1 MRGLKKKLIATIA
14 SVAVLAGAF
23 TIITKSTYASYD
35 GNEPFLQGGIEF
47 GILANYINQ
56 TSDMET
62 NFFAGKYQGNGKHNG
77 NTVPSKANGYGEI
90 RIGEL
95 VGELKLR
102 DYDKNKVTIDKKYIR
117 EVKDKLASIG
127 EYAESVVNKSDYK
140 IPDIPENTVTNNY
153 YIDIS
158 GVDKDVVYVNMDRAM
173 EAVTKGT
180 LSNGAIN
187 FTMRK
192 DQTIVLNVT
201 ENLELYLPRYIINI
215 KDGSLPK
222 DELAANVIWNMPYL
236 NNLKLESNN
245 MDATVIAPKALVN
258 LAATAEGWLVCDQVV
273 CNNGEWHMIY
283 KGFGKTTKAP
293 TATPMKEPTKE
304 PAKTPKATPTEEPTK
319 APVKT
324 PSVTSTSEPTK
335 EPTKAPTETPEVTP
349 TVETTATPEATATP
363 TIAATITP
371 TAVPT
376 ATPTTTVAATATPT
390 VEPTATPT
398 IAPTTTAV
406 ATATPTPV
414 TTVTPVPT
422 MAPTATPF
430 ATPTVVPTATPF
442 VTPTVA
448 PAATSSVMPSNVPSV
463 TPTAVPTGTPF
474 ATPTV
479 VPTGTPFAT
488 PTVVPAGTPTAT
500 PNDAGAT
507 ATPASSASAATPTA
521 TSTWSA
527 VTPTPTVAATA
538 TPEGPTATPTAN
550 TTATPT
556 VTNTPA
562 TVTEAPTATPTADA
576 ATATP
581 TADTVTASPSVTPD
595 ESMDPATTP
604 TPTTKKA
611 GIKDNDTDSHSGT
624 TTISDDNT
632 PLSSA
637 SAAKKSSASKKTS
650 IVDDNVPLSDSAP
663 ATGDET
669 NLFIPILAMGASV
682 LAIMLI
688 LTLRKKSE

>member
-1 MRGLKKKLIATIA
+1 MRGLKKKLIAAIA

-158 GVDKDVVYVNMDRAM
+158 AVDKDVVYVNMDRAM

-293 TATPMKEPTKE
+293 TATPTKEPTKE

-335 EPTKAPTETPEVTP
+335 EPTKAPTETPKVTP
-349 TVETTATPEATATP
+349 TVEPTATPEATATP

-398 IAPTTTAV
+398 IAPTTTPTVTAV
-406 ATATPTPV
+406 A
-414 TTVTPVPT
+414 
-422 MAPTATPF
+422 TATPF

-448 PAATSSVMPSNVPSV
+448 PTATSSVMPSNVPSV

-479 VPTGTPFAT
+479 VP
-488 PTVVPAGTPTAT
+488 AGTPTVT
-500 PNDAGAT
+500 PNDAG
-507 ATPASSASAATPTA
+507 
-521 TSTWSA
+521 
-527 VTPTPTVAATA
+527 ATA

-604 TPTTKKA
+604 TPTTKTA

>member
-117 EVKDKLASIG
+117 EVKDKLALIG

-293 TATPMKEPTKE
+293 TATPTK
-304 PAKTPKATPTEEPTK
+304 
-319 APVKT
+319 
-324 PSVTSTSEPTK
+324 EPTK

-349 TVETTATPEATATP
+349 TVEPTATPEATATP

-398 IAPTTTAV
+398 IAPTATPTVTAV
-406 ATATPTPV
+406 A
-414 TTVTPVPT
+414 
-422 MAPTATPF
+422 TATPF

-448 PAATSSVMPSNVPSV
+448 PTATSSVMPSNVPSV
-463 TPTAVPTGTPF
+463 TPT
-474 ATPTV
+474 V

-488 PTVVPAGTPTAT
+488 PAVVPAGTPTAT

-521 TSTWSA
+521 TSMWSA

-604 TPTTKKA
+604 TPTTKTA

>member
-158 GVDKDVVYVNMDRAM
+158 AVDKDVVYVNMDRAM

-293 TATPMKEPTKE
+293 TATPTKEPTKE

-349 TVETTATPEATATP
+349 TVEPTATPEATATP

-371 TAVPT
+371 TAVST

-398 IAPTTTAV
+398 IAPTATPTVTAV
-406 ATATPTPV
+406 A
-414 TTVTPVPT
+414 
-422 MAPTATPF
+422 TATPF

-448 PAATSSVMPSNVPSV
+448 PTATSSVMPSNVPSV
-463 TPTAVPTGTPF
+463 TPTA
-474 ATPTV
+474 

-581 TADTVTASPSVTPD
+581 TADAATATPTADTVTASPSVTPD

-604 TPTTKKA
+604 TPTTKTA
-611 GIKDNDTDSHSGT
+611 GIRDNDTDSHSGT

>member
-293 TATPMKEPTKE
+293 TATPTKEPTKE

-335 EPTKAPTETPEVTP
+335 EPTEAPTETPEVTP
-349 TVETTATPEATATP
+349 TVEPTATPEATATP

-371 TAVPT
+371 TAVST

-390 VEPTATPT
+390 V
-398 IAPTTTAV
+398 
-406 ATATPTPV
+406 
-414 TTVTPVPT
+414 
-422 MAPTATPF
+422 
-430 ATPTVVPTATPF
+430 
-442 VTPTVA
+442 
-448 PAATSSVMPSNVPSV
+448 
-463 TPTAVPTGTPF
+463 VPTGTPF
-474 ATPTV
+474 ATP
-479 VPTGTPFAT
+479 A
-488 PTVVPAGTPTAT
+488 VVPAGTPTAT

-521 TSTWSA
+521 TNTWSA

-604 TPTTKKA
+604 TPTTKTA

-624 TTISDDNT
+624 TTISDDDT

-688 LTLRKKSE
+688 LTLKKKSE

>member
-158 GVDKDVVYVNMDRAM
+158 AVDKDVVYVNMDRAM

-293 TATPMKEPTKE
+293 TATPTKEPTKE

-335 EPTKAPTETPEVTP
+335 EPTKAPTETPKVTP
-349 TVETTATPEATATP
+349 TVEPTATPEATATP

-398 IAPTTTAV
+398 IAPTATPTVTAV
-406 ATATPTPV
+406 A
-414 TTVTPVPT
+414 
-422 MAPTATPF
+422 TATPF

-448 PAATSSVMPSNVPSV
+448 PTATSSVMPSNVPSV

-479 VPTGTPFAT
+479 VP
-488 PTVVPAGTPTAT
+488 AGTPTVT
-500 PNDAGAT
+500 PNDAG
-507 ATPASSASAATPTA
+507 
-521 TSTWSA
+521 
-527 VTPTPTVAATA
+527 ATA

-604 TPTTKKA
+604 TPTTKTA

-682 LAIMLI
+682 LPSCHIP
-688 LTLRKKSE
+688 KSPPPC

>member
-158 GVDKDVVYVNMDRAM
+158 AVDKDVVYVNMDRAM

-293 TATPMKEPTKE
+293 TATPTKEPTKE

-335 EPTKAPTETPEVTP
+335 EPTKAPTETPKVTP
-349 TVETTATPEATATP
+349 TVEPTATPEATATP

-398 IAPTTTAV
+398 IAPTATPTVTAV
-406 ATATPTPV
+406 A
-414 TTVTPVPT
+414 
-422 MAPTATPF
+422 TATPF

-448 PAATSSVMPSNVPSV
+448 PTATSSVMPSNVPSV

-479 VPTGTPFAT
+479 VP
-488 PTVVPAGTPTAT
+488 AGTPTVT
-500 PNDAGAT
+500 PNDAG
-507 ATPASSASAATPTA
+507 
-521 TSTWSA
+521 
-527 VTPTPTVAATA
+527 ATA

-604 TPTTKKA
+604 TPTTKTA

-624 TTISDDNT
+624 TTISDDDT

>member
-158 GVDKDVVYVNMDRAM
+158 AVDKDVVYVNMDRAM

-293 TATPMKEPTKE
+293 TATPTKEPTKE

-335 EPTKAPTETPEVTP
+335 EPTKAPTETPKVTP
-349 TVETTATPEATATP
+349 TVEPTATPEATATP

-398 IAPTTTAV
+398 IAPTATPTVTAV
-406 ATATPTPV
+406 A
-414 TTVTPVPT
+414 
-422 MAPTATPF
+422 TATPF

-448 PAATSSVMPSNVPSV
+448 PTATSSVMPSNVPSV

-479 VPTGTPFAT
+479 VP
-488 PTVVPAGTPTAT
+488 AGTPTVT
-500 PNDAGAT
+500 PNDAG
-507 ATPASSASAATPTA
+507 
-521 TSTWSA
+521 
-527 VTPTPTVAATA
+527 ATA

-581 TADTVTASPSVTPD
+581 TADTVTASSSVTPD
-595 ESMDPATTP
+595 ESTDPATTP
-604 TPTTKKA
+604 TPTTKTA

-650 IVDDNVPLSDSAP
+650 IGDDNVPLSDSSP

>member
-158 GVDKDVVYVNMDRAM
+158 AVDKDVVYVNMDRAM

-293 TATPMKEPTKE
+293 TATPTKEPTKE

-324 PSVTSTSEPTK
+324 PPVTSTSEPTK

-349 TVETTATPEATATP
+349 TVEPTATPEATATP

-398 IAPTTTAV
+398 IAPTATPTVTAV
-406 ATATPTPV
+406 A
-414 TTVTPVPT
+414 
-422 MAPTATPF
+422 TATPF

-442 VTPTVA
+442 VTPTVV

-474 ATPTV
+474 ATP
-479 VPTGTPFAT
+479 A
-488 PTVVPAGTPTAT
+488 VVPAGTPTAT

-562 TVTEAPTATPTADA
+562 TVTEAPTATSTADA

-604 TPTTKKA
+604 TPTTKTA

-624 TTISDDNT
+624 TTISDDDT

>member
-158 GVDKDVVYVNMDRAM
+158 AVDKDVVYVNMDRAM

-293 TATPMKEPTKE
+293 TATPTKEPTKE

-335 EPTKAPTETPEVTP
+335 EPTKAPTETPKVTP
-349 TVETTATPEATATP
+349 TVEPTATPEATATP

-398 IAPTTTAV
+398 IAPTATPTVTAV
-406 ATATPTPV
+406 A
-414 TTVTPVPT
+414 
-422 MAPTATPF
+422 TATPF

-448 PAATSSVMPSNVPSV
+448 PTATSSVMPSNVPSV

-479 VPTGTPFAT
+479 VP
-488 PTVVPAGTPTAT
+488 AGTPTVT
-500 PNDAGAT
+500 PNDAG
-507 ATPASSASAATPTA
+507 
-521 TSTWSA
+521 
-527 VTPTPTVAATA
+527 ATA

-604 TPTTKKA
+604 TPTTKTA
-611 GIKDNDTDSHSGT
+611 GIKDNDTDSHSRT

>member
-1 MRGLKKKLIATIA
+1 MRGLKKKLIAAIA

-158 GVDKDVVYVNMDRAM
+158 AVDKDVVYVNMDRAM

-293 TATPMKEPTKE
+293 TATPTKEPTKE

-335 EPTKAPTETPEVTP
+335 ESTKAPTETPEVTP
-349 TVETTATPEATATP
+349 TVEPTATPEATATP
-363 TIAATITP
+363 TI
-371 TAVPT
+371 
-376 ATPTTTVAATATPT
+376 TVAATATPT

-398 IAPTTTAV
+398 IAPTATPTVTAV
-406 ATATPTPV
+406 A
-414 TTVTPVPT
+414 
-422 MAPTATPF
+422 TATPF

-448 PAATSSVMPSNVPSV
+448 PTATSSVMPSNVPSV

-479 VPTGTPFAT
+479 VP
-488 PTVVPAGTPTAT
+488 AGTPTAT
-500 PNDAGAT
+500 PNDAG
-507 ATPASSASAATPTA
+507 
-521 TSTWSA
+521 
-527 VTPTPTVAATA
+527 ATA

-604 TPTTKKA
+604 TPTTKTA

>member
-1 MRGLKKKLIATIA
+1 MRGLKKKLIAAIA

-293 TATPMKEPTKE
+293 TATPTKEPTKE
-304 PAKTPKATPTEEPTK
+304 PAKTSEATPTEEPTK

-324 PSVTSTSEPTK
+324 PSVASTSEPTK

-349 TVETTATPEATATP
+349 TVEPTATPEATATP
-363 TIAATITP
+363 TIAATIMP
-371 TAVPT
+371 TEVPT

-398 IAPTTTAV
+398 IAPTATPTVTAV
-406 ATATPTPV
+406 VTATPTVAPTATPTATPTLV

-448 PAATSSVMPSNVPSV
+448 PTATSSVMPSNVPSV

-488 PTVVPAGTPTAT
+488 TTVVPAGT
-500 PNDAGAT
+500 
-507 ATPASSASAATPTA
+507 
-521 TSTWSA
+521 
-527 VTPTPTVAATA
+527 
-538 TPEGPTATPTAN
+538 PTATPTAN

-604 TPTTKKA
+604 TPTTKTA

-624 TTISDDNT
+624 TTISDDDT

>member
-158 GVDKDVVYVNMDRAM
+158 AVDKDVVYVNMDRAM

-293 TATPMKEPTKE
+293 TATPTKEPTKE

-335 EPTKAPTETPEVTP
+335 EPTKAPTETPKVTP
-349 TVETTATPEATATP
+349 TVEPTATPEATATP

-398 IAPTTTAV
+398 IAPTATPTVTAV
-406 ATATPTPV
+406 A
-414 TTVTPVPT
+414 
-422 MAPTATPF
+422 TATPF

-448 PAATSSVMPSNVPSV
+448 PTATSSVMPSNVPSV

-479 VPTGTPFAT
+479 VP
-488 PTVVPAGTPTAT
+488 AGTPTVT
-500 PNDAGAT
+500 PNDAG
-507 ATPASSASAATPTA
+507 
-521 TSTWSA
+521 
-527 VTPTPTVAATA
+527 ATA

-604 TPTTKKA
+604 TPTTKTA

-624 TTISDDNT
+624 TTISGDNT

>member
-158 GVDKDVVYVNMDRAM
+158 AVDKDVVYVNMDRAM

-293 TATPMKEPTKE
+293 TATPTKEPTKE

-335 EPTKAPTETPEVTP
+335 EPTKAPTETPKVTP
-349 TVETTATPEATATP
+349 TVEPTATPEATATP

-398 IAPTTTAV
+398 IAPTATPTVTAV
-406 ATATPTPV
+406 A
-414 TTVTPVPT
+414 
-422 MAPTATPF
+422 TATPF
-430 ATPTVVPTATPF
+430 ATPTVVPTATP
-442 VTPTVA
+442 
-448 PAATSSVMPSNVPSV
+448 
-463 TPTAVPTGTPF
+463 
-474 ATPTV
+474 
-479 VPTGTPFAT
+479 
-488 PTVVPAGTPTAT
+488 TVVPAGTPTVT
-500 PNDAGAT
+500 PNDAG
-507 ATPASSASAATPTA
+507 
-521 TSTWSA
+521 
-527 VTPTPTVAATA
+527 ATA

-604 TPTTKKA
+604 TPTTKTA

>member
-158 GVDKDVVYVNMDRAM
+158 AVDKDVVYVNMDRAM

-293 TATPMKEPTKE
+293 TATPTKEPTKE

-335 EPTKAPTETPEVTP
+335 EPTKAPTETPKVTP
-349 TVETTATPEATATP
+349 TVEPTATPEATATP

-398 IAPTTTAV
+398 IAPTATPTVTAV
-406 ATATPTPV
+406 A
-414 TTVTPVPT
+414 
-422 MAPTATPF
+422 TATPF

-448 PAATSSVMPSNVPSV
+448 PTATSSVMPSNVPSV

-474 ATPTV
+474 ATP
-479 VPTGTPFAT
+479 A
-488 PTVVPAGTPTAT
+488 VVPAGTPTVT
-500 PNDAGAT
+500 PNDAG
-507 ATPASSASAATPTA
+507 
-521 TSTWSA
+521 
-527 VTPTPTVAATA
+527 ATA

-604 TPTTKKA
+604 TPTTKTA

>member
-293 TATPMKEPTKE
+293 TATPTKEPTKE

-335 EPTKAPTETPEVTP
+335 ESTKAPTETPEVTP
-349 TVETTATPEATATP
+349 TVEPTATPEATATP

-371 TAVPT
+371 TAVST

-398 IAPTTTAV
+398 IAPTATPTVTAV
-406 ATATPTPV
+406 A
-414 TTVTPVPT
+414 
-422 MAPTATPF
+422 TATPF
-430 ATPTVVPTATPF
+430 ATPTVVPTATP
-442 VTPTVA
+442 A
-448 PAATSSVMPSNVPSV
+448 
-463 TPTAVPTGTPF
+463 
-474 ATPTV
+474 
-479 VPTGTPFAT
+479 
-488 PTVVPAGTPTAT
+488 VVPAGTPTAT

-521 TSTWSA
+521 TSMWSA

-604 TPTTKKA
+604 TPTTKTA

-637 SAAKKSSASKKTS
+637 SAANKQCIEKD
-650 IVDDNVPLSDSAP
+650 IN
-663 ATGDET
+663 
-669 NLFIPILAMGASV
+669 
-682 LAIMLI
+682 
-688 LTLRKKSE
+688 RR

>member
-158 GVDKDVVYVNMDRAM
+158 AVDKDVVYVNMDRAM

-293 TATPMKEPTKE
+293 TATPTKEPTKE

-335 EPTKAPTETPEVTP
+335 EPTKAPTETPKVTP
-349 TVETTATPEATATP
+349 TVEPTATPEATATP

-398 IAPTTTAV
+398 IAPTATPTVTAV
-406 ATATPTPV
+406 A
-414 TTVTPVPT
+414 
-422 MAPTATPF
+422 TATPF

-448 PAATSSVMPSNVPSV
+448 PTATSSVMPSNVPSV

-479 VPTGTPFAT
+479 VP
-488 PTVVPAGTPTAT
+488 AGTPTVT
-500 PNDAGAT
+500 PNDAG
-507 ATPASSASAATPTA
+507 
-521 TSTWSA
+521 
-527 VTPTPTVAATA
+527 ATA

-581 TADTVTASPSVTPD
+581 TADIVTASPSVTPD

-604 TPTTKKA
+604 TPTTKTA

>member
-293 TATPMKEPTKE
+293 TATPTKEPTKE

-335 EPTKAPTETPEVTP
+335 ESTKAPTETPEVTP
-349 TVETTATPEATATP
+349 TVEPTATPEATATP

-371 TAVPT
+371 TAVST

-398 IAPTTTAV
+398 IAPTATPTVTAV
-406 ATATPTPV
+406 A
-414 TTVTPVPT
+414 
-422 MAPTATPF
+422 TATPF

-448 PAATSSVMPSNVPSV
+448 PTATSSVMPSNVPSV
-463 TPTAVPTGTPF
+463 TPT
-474 ATPTV
+474 V

-488 PTVVPAGTPTAT
+488 PAVVPAGTPTAT

-521 TSTWSA
+521 TSMWSA

-562 TVTEAPTATPTADA
+562 TVTEAPTATPT
-576 ATATP
+576 
-581 TADTVTASPSVTPD
+581 
-595 ESMDPATTP
+595 
-604 TPTTKKA
+604 TKTA

>member
-1 MRGLKKKLIATIA
+1 MRGLKKKLIAAIA

-293 TATPMKEPTKE
+293 TATPTK
-304 PAKTPKATPTEEPTK
+304 
-319 APVKT
+319 
-324 PSVTSTSEPTK
+324 EPTK

-349 TVETTATPEATATP
+349 TVEPTATPEATATP

-398 IAPTTTAV
+398 IAPTATPTVTAV
-406 ATATPTPV
+406 A
-414 TTVTPVPT
+414 
-422 MAPTATPF
+422 TATPF

-448 PAATSSVMPSNVPSV
+448 PTATSSVMPSNVPSV
-463 TPTAVPTGTPF
+463 TPT
-474 ATPTV
+474 V

-488 PTVVPAGTPTAT
+488 PAVVPAGTPTAT

-521 TSTWSA
+521 TSMWSA

-595 ESMDPATTP
+595 DSMDPATTP
-604 TPTTKKA
+604 TPTTKTA

>member
-1 MRGLKKKLIATIA
+1 MRGLKKKLIAAIA

-102 DYDKNKVTIDKKYIR
+102 DY
-117 EVKDKLASIG
+117 DKLASIG

-293 TATPMKEPTKE
+293 TATPTK
-304 PAKTPKATPTEEPTK
+304 
-319 APVKT
+319 
-324 PSVTSTSEPTK
+324 EPTK
-335 EPTKAPTETPEVTP
+335 EPTKAPTGTPEVTP
-349 TVETTATPEATATP
+349 TVEPTATPEATATP

-398 IAPTTTAV
+398 IAPTATPTVTAV
-406 ATATPTPV
+406 A
-414 TTVTPVPT
+414 
-422 MAPTATPF
+422 TATPF

-448 PAATSSVMPSNVPSV
+448 PTATSSVMPSNVPSV
-463 TPTAVPTGTPF
+463 TPT
-474 ATPTV
+474 V

-488 PTVVPAGTPTAT
+488 PAVVPAGTPTAT

-521 TSTWSA
+521 TSMWSA

-604 TPTTKKA
+604 TPTTKTA

>member
-158 GVDKDVVYVNMDRAM
+158 AVDKDVVYVNMDRAM

-293 TATPMKEPTKE
+293 TATPTKEPTKE

-335 EPTKAPTETPEVTP
+335 EPTKAPTETPKVTP
-349 TVETTATPEATATP
+349 TVEPTATPEATATP

-398 IAPTTTAV
+398 IAPTATPTVTAV
-406 ATATPTPV
+406 A
-414 TTVTPVPT
+414 
-422 MAPTATPF
+422 TATPF

-448 PAATSSVMPSNVPSV
+448 PTATSSVMPSNVPSV

-479 VPTGTPFAT
+479 VP
-488 PTVVPAGTPTAT
+488 AGTPTVT
-500 PNDAGAT
+500 PNDAG
-507 ATPASSASAATPTA
+507 
-521 TSTWSA
+521 
-527 VTPTPTVAATA
+527 ATA

-562 TVTEAPTATPTADA
+562 TVTEAPTAIPTADA

-604 TPTTKKA
+604 TPTTKTA

>member
-293 TATPMKEPTKE
+293 TATPTKEPTKE

-335 EPTKAPTETPEVTP
+335 ESTKAPTETPEVTP
-349 TVETTATPEATATP
+349 TVEPTATPEATATP

-376 ATPTTTVAATATPT
+376 ATPTTTVVATATPT

-398 IAPTTTAV
+398 IAPTATPTVTAV
-406 ATATPTPV
+406 A
-414 TTVTPVPT
+414 
-422 MAPTATPF
+422 TATPF

-448 PAATSSVMPSNVPSV
+448 PTATSSVMPSNVPSV
-463 TPTAVPTGTPF
+463 TPTA
-474 ATPTV
+474 

-604 TPTTKKA
+604 TPTTKTA

-624 TTISDDNT
+624 TTISDDDT

>member
-95 VGELKLR
+95 IGELKLR

-293 TATPMKEPTKE
+293 TATPTKEPTKE

-349 TVETTATPEATATP
+349 TVEPTATPEATATP

-371 TAVPT
+371 TEVPT

-398 IAPTTTAV
+398 IAPTATPTVTAV
-406 ATATPTPV
+406 A
-414 TTVTPVPT
+414 
-422 MAPTATPF
+422 TATPF

-448 PAATSSVMPSNVPSV
+448 PTATSSVMPSNVPSV

-479 VPTGTPFAT
+479 VP
-488 PTVVPAGTPTAT
+488 AGTPTAT
-500 PNDAGAT
+500 PNDASAT

-562 TVTEAPTATPTADA
+562 TVTEAPTATPTADV

-604 TPTTKKA
+604 TPTTKTA

-624 TTISDDNT
+624 TTISDDDT

>member
-158 GVDKDVVYVNMDRAM
+158 AVDKDVVYVNMDRAM

-293 TATPMKEPTKE
+293 TATPTKEPTKE

-335 EPTKAPTETPEVTP
+335 EPTKAPTETPKVTP
-349 TVETTATPEATATP
+349 TVEPTATPEATATP

-398 IAPTTTAV
+398 IAPTATPTVTAV
-406 ATATPTPV
+406 A
-414 TTVTPVPT
+414 
-422 MAPTATPF
+422 TATPF

-448 PAATSSVMPSNVPSV
+448 PTATSSVMPSNVPSV

-479 VPTGTPFAT
+479 VP
-488 PTVVPAGTPTAT
+488 AGTPTVT
-500 PNDAGAT
+500 PNDAG
-507 ATPASSASAATPTA
+507 
-521 TSTWSA
+521 
-527 VTPTPTVAATA
+527 ATA

-581 TADTVTASPSVTPD
+581 TADAVTASPSVTPD

-604 TPTTKKA
+604 TPTTKTA

>member
-158 GVDKDVVYVNMDRAM
+158 AVDKDVVYVNMDRAM

-293 TATPMKEPTKE
+293 TATPTKEPTKE

-335 EPTKAPTETPEVTP
+335 EPTKAPTETPKVTP
-349 TVETTATPEATATP
+349 TVEPTATPEATATP

-398 IAPTTTAV
+398 VTAV
-406 ATATPTPV
+406 A
-414 TTVTPVPT
+414 
-422 MAPTATPF
+422 TATPF

-448 PAATSSVMPSNVPSV
+448 PTATSSVMPSNVPSV

-479 VPTGTPFAT
+479 VP
-488 PTVVPAGTPTAT
+488 AGTPTVT
-500 PNDAGAT
+500 PNDAG
-507 ATPASSASAATPTA
+507 
-521 TSTWSA
+521 
-527 VTPTPTVAATA
+527 ATA

-604 TPTTKKA
+604 TPTTKTA

>member
-140 IPDIPENTVTNNY
+140 IPDIPENTFTNNY

-158 GVDKDVVYVNMDRAM
+158 AVDKDVVYVNMDRAM

-293 TATPMKEPTKE
+293 TATPTKEPTKE

-335 EPTKAPTETPEVTP
+335 EPTKAPTETPKVTP
-349 TVETTATPEATATP
+349 TVEPTATPEATATP

-398 IAPTTTAV
+398 IAPTATPTVTAV
-406 ATATPTPV
+406 A
-414 TTVTPVPT
+414 
-422 MAPTATPF
+422 TATPF

-448 PAATSSVMPSNVPSV
+448 PTATSSVMPSNVPSV

-479 VPTGTPFAT
+479 VP
-488 PTVVPAGTPTAT
+488 AGTPTVT
-500 PNDAGAT
+500 PNDAG
-507 ATPASSASAATPTA
+507 
-521 TSTWSA
+521 
-527 VTPTPTVAATA
+527 ATA

-604 TPTTKKA
+604 TPTTKTA

>member
-158 GVDKDVVYVNMDRAM
+158 AVDKDVVYVNMDRAM

-293 TATPMKEPTKE
+293 TATPTKEPTKE

-335 EPTKAPTETPEVTP
+335 ESTKAPTETPEVTP
-349 TVETTATPEATATP
+349 TVEPTATPEATATP

-371 TAVPT
+371 TAVST

-398 IAPTTTAV
+398 IAPTATPTVTAV
-406 ATATPTPV
+406 A
-414 TTVTPVPT
+414 
-422 MAPTATPF
+422 TATPF

-448 PAATSSVMPSNVPSV
+448 PTATSSVMPSNVPSV
-463 TPTAVPTGTPF
+463 TPT
-474 ATPTV
+474 V
-479 VPTGTPFAT
+479 VPTGTPF
-488 PTVVPAGTPTAT
+488 AT

-521 TSTWSA
+521 TSMWSA

-604 TPTTKKA
+604 TPTTKTA

>member
-1 MRGLKKKLIATIA
+1 MRGLKKKLIAAIA

-158 GVDKDVVYVNMDRAM
+158 AVDKDVVYVNMDRAM

-273 CNNGEWHMIY
+273 CNNGEWHMIF

-293 TATPMKEPTKE
+293 TATPTKEPTKE

-324 PSVTSTSEPTK
+324 PSVTSTLKPTK

-349 TVETTATPEATATP
+349 TVEPTATPEATATP

-398 IAPTTTAV
+398 IAPTATPTVTAV
-406 ATATPTPV
+406 A
-414 TTVTPVPT
+414 
-422 MAPTATPF
+422 TATPF

-448 PAATSSVMPSNVPSV
+448 PTATSSVMPSNVPSV

-479 VPTGTPFAT
+479 VP
-488 PTVVPAGTPTAT
+488 AGTPTVT
-500 PNDAGAT
+500 PNDAG
-507 ATPASSASAATPTA
+507 
-521 TSTWSA
+521 
-527 VTPTPTVAATA
+527 ATA

-604 TPTTKKA
+604 TPTTKTA

-624 TTISDDNT
+624 TTISDDDT

>member
-293 TATPMKEPTKE
+293 TATPTKEPTKE

-335 EPTKAPTETPEVTP
+335 EPTKAPTETPKVTP
-349 TVETTATPEATATP
+349 TVEPTATPEATATP

-398 IAPTTTAV
+398 IAPTATPTVTAV
-406 ATATPTPV
+406 A
-414 TTVTPVPT
+414 
-422 MAPTATPF
+422 TATPF

-448 PAATSSVMPSNVPSV
+448 PTATSSVMPSNVPSV

-479 VPTGTPFAT
+479 VP
-488 PTVVPAGTPTAT
+488 AGTPTAT

-507 ATPASSASAATPTA
+507 ATP
-521 TSTWSA
+521 
-527 VTPTPTVAATA
+527 
-538 TPEGPTATPTAN
+538 EEPTATPTAN

-562 TVTEAPTATPTADA
+562 TVTEAPTATPTAD
-576 ATATP
+576 
-581 TADTVTASPSVTPD
+581 TVTASPSVTPD

-604 TPTTKKA
+604 TPTTKTA

-624 TTISDDNT
+624 TTISDDDT

>member
-158 GVDKDVVYVNMDRAM
+158 AVDKDVVYVNMDRAM

-293 TATPMKEPTKE
+293 TATPTKEPTKE

-335 EPTKAPTETPEVTP
+335 EPTKAPTETPKVTP
-349 TVETTATPEATATP
+349 TVEPTATPEATATP

-398 IAPTTTAV
+398 IAPTATPTVTAV
-406 ATATPTPV
+406 A
-414 TTVTPVPT
+414 
-422 MAPTATPF
+422 TATPF

-448 PAATSSVMPSNVPSV
+448 PTATSSVMPSNVPSV

-479 VPTGTPFAT
+479 VP
-488 PTVVPAGTPTAT
+488 AGT
-500 PNDAGAT
+500 
-507 ATPASSASAATPTA
+507 
-521 TSTWSA
+521 
-527 VTPTPTVAATA
+527 
-538 TPEGPTATPTAN
+538 PTATPTAN

-604 TPTTKKA
+604 TPTTKTA

>member
-273 CNNGEWHMIY
+273 CNNGEWHMIF

-293 TATPMKEPTKE
+293 TATPTKEPTKE

-324 PSVTSTSEPTK
+324 PSVTSTLKPTK

-349 TVETTATPEATATP
+349 TVEPTATPEATATP

-398 IAPTTTAV
+398 IAPTATPTVTAV
-406 ATATPTPV
+406 A
-414 TTVTPVPT
+414 
-422 MAPTATPF
+422 TATPF

-448 PAATSSVMPSNVPSV
+448 PTATSSVMPSNVPSV

-479 VPTGTPFAT
+479 VP
-488 PTVVPAGTPTAT
+488 AGTPTAT
-500 PNDAGAT
+500 PNDAG
-507 ATPASSASAATPTA
+507 
-521 TSTWSA
+521 
-527 VTPTPTVAATA
+527 ATA

-556 VTNTPA
+556 VTNTLA

-604 TPTTKKA
+604 TPTTKTA

-624 TTISDDNT
+624 TTISDDDT

>member
-1 MRGLKKKLIATIA
+1 MRGLKKKLIAAIA

-293 TATPMKEPTKE
+293 TATPTKEPTKE

-335 EPTKAPTETPEVTP
+335 EPTEAPTETPEVTP
-349 TVETTATPEATATP
+349 TVEPTATPEATATP

-398 IAPTTTAV
+398 IAPTATPTVTAV
-406 ATATPTPV
+406 A
-414 TTVTPVPT
+414 
-422 MAPTATPF
+422 TATPF

-479 VPTGTPFAT
+479 VP
-488 PTVVPAGTPTAT
+488 AGTPTAT

-507 ATPASSASAATPTA
+507 ATPASSASA
-521 TSTWSA
+521 
-527 VTPTPTVAATA
+527 
-538 TPEGPTATPTAN
+538 ATPTAN

-581 TADTVTASPSVTPD
+581 TADTVTGSPSVTPD

-604 TPTTKKA
+604 TPTTKTA

-624 TTISDDNT
+624 TTISDDDT

>member
-158 GVDKDVVYVNMDRAM
+158 AVDKDVVYVNMDRAM

-293 TATPMKEPTKE
+293 TATPTKEPTKE

-335 EPTKAPTETPEVTP
+335 EPTKAPTETPKVTP
-349 TVETTATPEATATP
+349 TVEPTATPEATATP

-398 IAPTTTAV
+398 IAPTATPTVTAV
-406 ATATPTPV
+406 ATAI
-414 TTVTPVPT
+414 
-422 MAPTATPF
+422 PF

-448 PAATSSVMPSNVPSV
+448 PTATSSVMPSNVPSV

-479 VPTGTPFAT
+479 VP
-488 PTVVPAGTPTAT
+488 AGTPTVT
-500 PNDAGAT
+500 PNDAG
-507 ATPASSASAATPTA
+507 
-521 TSTWSA
+521 
-527 VTPTPTVAATA
+527 ATA

-604 TPTTKKA
+604 TPTTKTA

>member
-1 MRGLKKKLIATIA
+1 MRGLKKKLIAAIA

-293 TATPMKEPTKE
+293 TATPTKEPTKE

-349 TVETTATPEATATP
+349 TVEPTATPEATATP

-398 IAPTTTAV
+398 IAPTATPTVTAV
-406 ATATPTPV
+406 A
-414 TTVTPVPT
+414 
-422 MAPTATPF
+422 TATPF

-448 PAATSSVMPSNVPSV
+448 PTATSSVMPSNVPSV

-479 VPTGTPFAT
+479 VPADT
-488 PTVVPAGTPTAT
+488 PTVT
-500 PNDAGAT
+500 PNDAG
-507 ATPASSASAATPTA
+507 
-521 TSTWSA
+521 
-527 VTPTPTVAATA
+527 ATA

-562 TVTEAPTATPTADA
+562 TVTEAPTATPTADV

-604 TPTTKKA
+604 TPTTKTA

-624 TTISDDNT
+624 TTISDDDT

>member
-293 TATPMKEPTKE
+293 TATPTKEPTKE

-349 TVETTATPEATATP
+349 TVEPTATPEATATP

-398 IAPTTTAV
+398 IAPTATPTVTAV
-406 ATATPTPV
+406 A
-414 TTVTPVPT
+414 
-422 MAPTATPF
+422 TATPF

-448 PAATSSVMPSNVPSV
+448 PTATSSVMPSNVPSV

-479 VPTGTPFAT
+479 VP
-488 PTVVPAGTPTAT
+488 AGTPTVT
-500 PNDAGAT
+500 PNDAG
-507 ATPASSASAATPTA
+507 
-521 TSTWSA
+521 
-527 VTPTPTVAATA
+527 ATA

-604 TPTTKKA
+604 TPTTKTA

>member
-158 GVDKDVVYVNMDRAM
+158 AVDKDVVYVNMDRAM

-293 TATPMKEPTKE
+293 TATPTKEPTKE

-335 EPTKAPTETPEVTP
+335 EPTKAPTETPKVTP
-349 TVETTATPEATATP
+349 TVEPTATPEATATP

-398 IAPTTTAV
+398 IAPTATPTVTAV
-406 ATATPTPV
+406 A
-414 TTVTPVPT
+414 
-422 MAPTATPF
+422 TATPF

-448 PAATSSVMPSNVPSV
+448 PTATSSVMPSNVPSV

-479 VPTGTPFAT
+479 VP
-488 PTVVPAGTPTAT
+488 AGTPTVT
-500 PNDAGAT
+500 PNDAG
-507 ATPASSASAATPTA
+507 
-521 TSTWSA
+521 
-527 VTPTPTVAATA
+527 ATA

-604 TPTTKKA
+604 TPTTKTA

-624 TTISDDNT
+624 TTLSDDNT

-637 SAAKKSSASKKTS
+637 SAAKKISASKKTS

>member
-293 TATPMKEPTKE
+293 TATPTKEPTKG

-349 TVETTATPEATATP
+349 TVEPTATPE
-363 TIAATITP
+363 
-371 TAVPT
+371 
-376 ATPTTTVAATATPT
+376 ATATPT

-398 IAPTTTAV
+398 IAPTATPTVTAV
-406 ATATPTPV
+406 A
-414 TTVTPVPT
+414 
-422 MAPTATPF
+422 TATPF

-448 PAATSSVMPSNVPSV
+448 PTATSSVMPSNVPSV
-463 TPTAVPTGTPF
+463 TPT
-474 ATPTV
+474 V

-488 PTVVPAGTPTAT
+488 PAVVPAGTPTAT
-500 PNDAGAT
+500 PNDAG
-507 ATPASSASAATPTA
+507 
-521 TSTWSA
+521 
-527 VTPTPTVAATA
+527 ATA

-604 TPTTKKA
+604 TPTTKTA

>member
-293 TATPMKEPTKE
+293 TATPTKEPTKG

-349 TVETTATPEATATP
+349 TVEPTATPEATATP

-398 IAPTTTAV
+398 IAPTATPTVTAV
-406 ATATPTPV
+406 A
-414 TTVTPVPT
+414 
-422 MAPTATPF
+422 TATPF

-442 VTPTVA
+442 VTPTVV

-463 TPTAVPTGTPF
+463 TPT
-474 ATPTV
+474 V

-488 PTVVPAGTPTAT
+488 PAVVPAG
-500 PNDAGAT
+500 
-507 ATPASSASAATPTA
+507 
-521 TSTWSA
+521 
-527 VTPTPTVAATA
+527 TPTPTVAATA

-556 VTNTPA
+556 VTNTLA

-604 TPTTKKA
+604 TPTTKTA

-624 TTISDDNT
+624 TTISDDDT

-663 ATGDET
+663 ATGDKT

>member
-1 MRGLKKKLIATIA
+1 MRGLKKKLIAAIA

-158 GVDKDVVYVNMDRAM
+158 AVDKDVVYVNMDRAM

-293 TATPMKEPTKE
+293 TATPTKEPTKE

-349 TVETTATPEATATP
+349 TVEPTATPEATATP

-371 TAVPT
+371 TAVST

-398 IAPTTTAV
+398 IAPTATPTVTAV
-406 ATATPTPV
+406 A
-414 TTVTPVPT
+414 
-422 MAPTATPF
+422 TATPF

-448 PAATSSVMPSNVPSV
+448 PTATSSVMPSNVPSV
-463 TPTAVPTGTPF
+463 TPT
-474 ATPTV
+474 V

-488 PTVVPAGTPTAT
+488 PAIVPAGTPTAT

-521 TSTWSA
+521 TSMWSA
-527 VTPTPTVAATA
+527 VTPTPTV
-538 TPEGPTATPTAN
+538 
-550 TTATPT
+550 
-556 VTNTPA
+556 
-562 TVTEAPTATPTADA
+562 A

-604 TPTTKKA
+604 TPTTKTA

>member
-158 GVDKDVVYVNMDRAM
+158 AVDKDVVYVNMDRAM

-293 TATPMKEPTKE
+293 TATPTKEPTKE

-335 EPTKAPTETPEVTP
+335 EPTKAPTETPKVTP
-349 TVETTATPEATATP
+349 TVEPTATPEATATP

-398 IAPTTTAV
+398 IAPTATPTVTAV
-406 ATATPTPV
+406 A
-414 TTVTPVPT
+414 
-422 MAPTATPF
+422 TATPF

-448 PAATSSVMPSNVPSV
+448 PTATSSVMPSNVPSV

-479 VPTGTPFAT
+479 VP
-488 PTVVPAGTPTAT
+488 AGTPTVT
-500 PNDAGAT
+500 PNDAG
-507 ATPASSASAATPTA
+507 
-521 TSTWSA
+521 
-527 VTPTPTVAATA
+527 ATA

-604 TPTTKKA
+604 TPTTKTA

-650 IVDDNVPLSDSAP
+650 IVDDNVPLSDSVP